1 MHVSAA
7 EKRSTLT
14 LKRADITAQ
23 GKISKFIGH
32 NILFFFQKEM
42 RKIKIKFM
50 QCQYQCQC
58 RCRDFEMVLFSFLVF
73 VIFVLCS
80 KFNAISKDLITSDT
94 TNGTMSGTTNG
105 NE

>member
-32 NILFFFQKEM
+32 NILFNFQKEM

-58 RCRDFEMVLFSFLVF
+58 RCRDFEMVLF

-94 TNGTMSGTTNG
+94 TNGAMSGTTND